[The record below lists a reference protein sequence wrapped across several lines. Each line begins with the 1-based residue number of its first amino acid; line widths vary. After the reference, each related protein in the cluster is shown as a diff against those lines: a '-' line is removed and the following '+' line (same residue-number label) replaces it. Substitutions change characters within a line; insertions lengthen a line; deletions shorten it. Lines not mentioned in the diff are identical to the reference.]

1 MRVEKYSKINEIC
14 WDDFVGKAKNRH
26 FFFYRDYMEYHS
38 DRFHDFS
45 LIIYNDKG
53 NIMALISASID
64 GDNALFRN
72 NAELYKG
79 ICHFLFICQIGC
91 HIVILARVR

>member
-1 MRVEKYSKINEIC
+1 MQYAVTIWLAQQK
-14 WDDFVGKAKNRH
+14 WT
-26 FFFYRDYMEYHS
+26 FFLYRDYMEYHS

-64 GDNALFRN
+64 GDTVISH
-72 NAELYKG
+72 
-79 ICHFLFICQIGC
+79 ICIISQ
-91 HIVILARVR
+91 